1 MHRTVEHSTWSVTAR
16 VGKNIRGRAPP
27 GGRRG
32 DYFAPTQHPPTD
44 PTPSGSEAVLQKKHG
59 FPACFQF

>member
-27 GGRRG
+27 GGRRA

-44 PTPSGSEAVLQKKHG
+44 PTPSGSEVDR
-59 FPACFQF
+59 FPA